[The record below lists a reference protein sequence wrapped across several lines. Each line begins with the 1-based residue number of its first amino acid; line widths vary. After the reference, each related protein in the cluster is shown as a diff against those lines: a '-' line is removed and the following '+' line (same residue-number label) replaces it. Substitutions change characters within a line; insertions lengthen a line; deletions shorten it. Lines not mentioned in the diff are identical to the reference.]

1 MLKHLWKIENNQTLV
16 LDLREILKYNEFAII
31 YNRDKTNGK
40 LQAHNEFK
48 YIDFHA
54 NRAGVPIISGFSASE
69 THAFAIKHSNL
80 SDKYLPDDAV
90 KKAIRKAKELNS
102 GVIEDMI
109 DTTIAALRVSAK
121 VATHAKELMESLES
135 TARTVDEIQAII
147 KLSDVV
153 VDMANTIPMK
163 VKKLLELK
171 DEYDKQESKSL
182 NTKRGGGEVTESF
195 DGGGFEKSDD
205 SGKVEKL
212 D

>member
-16 LDLREILKYNEFAII
+16 LNLREILKYNEFAII

-48 YIDFHA
+48 YIDFHS
-54 NRAGVPIISGFSASE
+54 NRAGVPIVSGFNAKE
-69 THAFAIKHSNL
+69 THEFAIKHSNL
-80 SDKYLPDDAV
+80 SDKYLPDEHV
-90 KKAIRKAKELNS
+90 KKAIKKAKELNS

-109 DTTIAALRVSAK
+109 DTIVAALHVSAK
-121 VATHAKELMESLES
+121 VVTHAKELMEDLES
-135 TARTVDEIQAII
+135 KAKTVEEIQAII
-147 KLSDVV
+147 KLTDVV

-171 DEYDKQESKSL
+171 DEYDKQEAKTS
-182 NTKRGGGEVTESF
+182 NTKRGGGELTESF

-205 SGKVEKL
+205 TGQVERL